1 MLAGPAE
8 VLMDESSCPNC
19 GREMLRIDALH
30 DDEVVE
36 SVIQCPDGHVFLE
49 RRDERGEL
57 VVLAIA

>member
-1 MLAGPAE
+1 
-8 VLMDESSCPNC
+8 MDESSCPTC
-19 GREMLRIDALH
+19 GREMLRIDALR

-57 VVLAIA
+57 VVLAIG